1 MATTSK
7 QQISFCNTVVCSSDM
22 RYENNQSSSKE
33 ESFYEITTSEADLL
47 RGSSSDNEDVSRLDL
62 IIQGAYFCNP
72 SSYSSVATEAAQRN
86 SLLLFDKN
94 LRDSDN
100 SGICINTEYQA
111 IKGGSIASVF
121 PEIAQQNTFVT
132 ERYHFVK

>member
-1 MATTSK
+1 M
-7 QQISFCNTVVCSSDM
+7 
-22 RYENNQSSSKE
+22 
-33 ESFYEITTSEADLL
+33 
-47 RGSSSDNEDVSRLDL
+47 SRLDL

-72 SSYSSVATEAAQRN
+72 SSYSSVATKAAQRN

-111 IKGGSIASVF
+111 IKDGSIASMF
-121 PEIAQQNTFVT
+121 PGTA
-132 ERYHFVK
+132 